1 MLVVPTGAA
10 AAALAHSLTH
20 SLIRSQVDLLRRT
33 IWALDAQRSLV
44 FMNFQQRLKDTQFK
58 LQARAMTAGALHGEL
73 DKLER

>member
-1 MLVVPTGAA
+1 M
-10 AAALAHSLTH
+10 H